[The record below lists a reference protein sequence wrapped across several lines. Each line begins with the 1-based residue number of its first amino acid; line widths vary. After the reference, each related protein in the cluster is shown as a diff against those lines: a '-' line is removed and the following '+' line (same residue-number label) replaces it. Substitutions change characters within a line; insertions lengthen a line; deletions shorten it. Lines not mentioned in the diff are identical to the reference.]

1 MLSNIQIYEQC
12 LLFGLKPQ
20 KLLTCDIFHGALAA
34 IS

>member
-1 MLSNIQIYEQC
+1 MYEQC